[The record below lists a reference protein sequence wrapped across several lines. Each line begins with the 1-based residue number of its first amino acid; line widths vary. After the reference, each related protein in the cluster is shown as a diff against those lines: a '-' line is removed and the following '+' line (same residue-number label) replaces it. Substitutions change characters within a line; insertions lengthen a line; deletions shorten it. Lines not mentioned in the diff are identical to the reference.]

1 MSEHLTAKTQELLI
15 LSNEDRIKSIQSDKW
30 LPYTR
35 AIEVTNLMEDLMY
48 YPKSDRMPNLLL
60 VGDTNNGKT
69 AILKRFATKNAP
81 FPREDTGTLS
91 WPVLYV
97 QAPPEPDE
105 KRFYNNILD
114 RVGAPYRINDRVD
127 KKQIQV
133 IMTLKNLGVKL
144 IIIDEIQHI
153 LAGNQNKQRQF
164 LNVIKYL
171 SNELMIPFIGAGVRT
186 ALNAIQNEEQL
197 SNRFEPK
204 VLPRWRMGEEYLRLL
219 LSFEQTTP
227 LKKESNLID
236 DSIAYKILSLSEGT
250 IGEISKVIKKA
261 AVMAIQTK
269 AERITLPLL
278 ERIEYVSPSDRTKQH
293 KLLI

>member
-1 MSEHLTAKTQELLI
+1 MNSHLTPKTEELLN
-15 LSNEDRIKSIQSDKW
+15 LSDIDRINTINSFRW

-35 AIEVTNLMEDLMY
+35 AVDTMNIMEDLLH

-69 AILKRFATKNAP
+69 AILKRFATQHAP
-81 FPREDTGTLS
+81 FSREETGTLS

-105 KRFYNNILD
+105 KRFYNIILE
-114 RVGAPYRINDRVD
+114 RVFAPYKINDRVD
-127 KKQIQV
+127 RKQQQV
-133 IMTLKNLGVKL
+133 IATLNNLGVKL

-171 SNELMIPFIGAGVRT
+171 SNELMIPFVGAGVRT

-204 VLPRWRMGEEYLRLL
+204 VLPKWQMSEEYLRLL

-227 LKKESNLID
+227 LKKPSDLIE

-261 AVMAIQTK
+261 STLAIQSK
-269 AERITLPLL
+269 NEKITLSILD
-278 ERIEYVSPSDRTKQH
+278 RIDYISPTDRKSHH
-293 KLLI
+293 KLIV

>member
-1 MSEHLTAKTQELLI
+1 MSSHLTTKTEELLI
-15 LSNEDRIKSIQSDKW
+15 LSDADRMKTILAYKW

-35 AIEVTNLMEDLMY
+35 AVETTNVMEDLLH

-60 VGDTNNGKT
+60 IGDTNNGKT
-69 AILKRFATKNAP
+69 AILKRFASQHAP
-81 FPREDTGTLS
+81 FAREDTGTLS

-114 RVGAPYRINDRVD
+114 RVFAPYKINDRVD
-127 KKQIQV
+127 KKQGQV
-133 IMTLKNLGVKL
+133 ISTLQNLGVKL

-171 SNELMIPFIGAGVRT
+171 SNELMIPFVGAGVRT

-204 VLPRWRMGEEYLRLL
+204 VLPKWQMGEEYLRLL

-227 LKKESNLID
+227 LKKASNLIE

-261 AVMAIQTK
+261 AVLAIKTK
-269 AERITLPLL
+269 AEKITLPILD
-278 ERIEYVSPSDRTKQH
+278 RIEYVSPSDRMKQH
-293 KLLI
+293 KQIM